1 MKNLYAYTVP
11 GANYPAYLSVNEDPH
26 GNVTITV
33 RSTAL
38 EFGVCGP
45 TAEITLTAKQV
56 VALVASLTKNP
67 A

>member
-11 GANYPAYLSVNEDPH
+11 GANYPAYLSVNGDPH

-38 EFGVCGP
+38 EHGVCGP
-45 TAEITLTAKQV
+45 TAEITLTPEQV
-56 VALVASLTKNP
+56 NTLVASLIKNP